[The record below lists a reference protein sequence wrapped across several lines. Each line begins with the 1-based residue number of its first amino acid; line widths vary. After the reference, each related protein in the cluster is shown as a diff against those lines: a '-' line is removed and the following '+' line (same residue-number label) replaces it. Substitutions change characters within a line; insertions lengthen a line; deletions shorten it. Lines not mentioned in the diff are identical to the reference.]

1 MRQFFAILLLISF
14 SVQIRGYHIYF
25 HYQQANIKKAAKRAI
40 RLRLKEGNTEEFVF
54 SLSDVHEMPEWIDE
68 NEFSFRGEMYDV
80 IEKKI
85 EGGKIYIRCVSDKK
99 EAALI
104 DNYRKITQDDFA
116 RSSKKRTSLIIK
128 LISTFY
134 TQISIADMNLLSL
147 KASIKCFLPIPSP
160 LFNTGEVLTPP
171 PQFV

>member
-1 MRQFFAILLLISF
+1 MRQFIAILLLISF

-25 HYQQANIKKAAKRAI
+25 HYQQTNIKKAAKRII
-40 RLRLKEGNTEEFVF
+40 RQRLKQENSEEFVF
-54 SLSDVHEMPEWIDE
+54 SLSGGHEMPEWKDD

-80 IEKKI
+80 IEKRI
-85 EGGKIYIRCVSDKK
+85 EDGKIYVRCVSDKK
-99 EAALI
+99 ETALI

-116 RSSKKRTSLIIK
+116 GSSKKRTSLIIK

-134 TQISIADMNLLSL
+134 THLSIADKNLISL
-147 KASIKCFLPIPSP
+147 KASIKCFLPIPSL
-160 LFNTGEVLTPP
+160 LFNKGEVITPP